1 MPHEIRLSA
10 LDRARA
16 ALARGNYD
24 DVFKAA
30 GEEKQQGRELAML
43 EGTAALAQFRKTPNP
58 QWNTRALAAF
68 QRAMALAD
76 PNSAVEWQAWANAAA
91 SAASVLCD
99 LARYSEAE
107 PLLRDCLRIR
117 EASGQPKSP
126 RLAAVLND
134 LALLLVATN
143 RIPEAEPM
151 LRRALAIDE
160 HSDGP
165 DHAEVGDVLNDLGEL
180 LRATN
185 RPAEAEPLYRRA
197 LQIAEKSYGPN
208 HRTVAIVLNNL
219 ALLLEATGRLGAA
232 EPLFRRAAGDRRAVP
247 RHGSPRC
254 RDRPQ

>member
-1 MPHEIRLSA
+1 
-10 LDRARA
+10 
-16 ALARGNYD
+16 
-24 DVFKAA
+24 
-30 GEEKQQGRELAML
+30 ML

-76 PNSAVEWQAWANAAA
+76 PNSAAEWQAWADAAA
-91 SAASVLCD
+91 SAASILCD

-151 LRRALAIDE
+151 LAPGAGNRRA
-160 HSDGP
+160 
-165 DHAEVGDVLNDLGEL
+165 
-180 LRATN
+180 
-185 RPAEAEPLYRRA
+185 
-197 LQIAEKSYGPN
+197 
-208 HRTVAIVLNNL
+208 
-219 ALLLEATGRLGAA
+219 
-232 EPLFRRAAGDRRAVP
+232 FRRPGPCRGRRCSQRSGGTAASHESPGGSRAAFSPRTGDRREVVRP
-247 RHGSPRC
+247 ESPHR